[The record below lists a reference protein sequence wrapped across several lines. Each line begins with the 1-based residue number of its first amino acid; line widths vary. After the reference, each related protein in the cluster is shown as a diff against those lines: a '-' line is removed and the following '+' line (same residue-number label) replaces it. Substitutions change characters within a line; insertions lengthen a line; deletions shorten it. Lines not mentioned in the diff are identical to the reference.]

1 MPAVSGQQRREMTV
15 LQTGL
20 VHPHLTLTL
29 TLEYFR
35 INFFQAGGADTECA
49 FEQVL
54 LERIRRFP
62 DDLCW

>member
-1 MPAVSGQQRREMTV
+1 MPAVSGQQRRETTV

-20 VHPHLTLTL
+20 VHPHLTF

-49 FEQVL
+49 FE
-54 LERIRRFP
+54 
-62 DDLCW
+62 